1 MKQLCLF
8 AVILVL
14 AISLITGVTVSL
26 FDARERVEVRQV
38 VTGDREAMEGLT
50 VSYFCENGLIG
61 WNTVLTVG
69 GGDARTDF
77 TYEPKWTRYNLFFRR
92 EFEMALLSANL
103 SYGGNTGQ
111 YISVG
116 DAYEFSPVRDIQGLA
131 RVASRTGAGETRQEV
146 MSLSDFYGWA
156 YWNMSAS
163 YYYYSTRDSAAQTR
177 KLAEIFKVRFPEDA
191 QVEVTVTKNKDGG
204 ITEINTRPLGD
215 VKPVL
220 GLDGEPLPNTFY
232 MDPPITA
239 YAPGD
244 VGEAGIWV
252 YPTVRDKDGEN
263 VVEYRDGQGIYFLRK
278 TIGSIYADYGAPT
291 LFYPTEETPVE
302 LRLSADEKQLHFYSR
317 VDGVLWLTVLDAGS
331 GAVIDRWE
339 VMPFTGE
346 MLFFQLPKDEML
358 LGLDSDGH
366 LFLTEESG
374 GTARVVFTSKVDL
387 DGAVAMADG
396 RSETVRD
403 MLSRSALEID
413 FAFDGERLAVANG
426 HYDCAVLLVDK
437 TGVAGTAA
445 FDFSPLR
452 DGAIYGYGSGMIH
465 PLLFQPAMRLRFD

>member
-263 VVEYRDGQGIYFLRK
+263 VVEYRDGQGIYFLPR
-278 TIGSIYADYGAPT
+278 TSGDILTDYGAPT

-302 LRLSADEKQLHFYSR
+302 LRLSADEKQIHFYSQ
-317 VDGVLWLTVLDAGS
+317 VDGVLWLTVLDAGN
-331 GAVIDRWE
+331 GNLIDRRE
-339 VMPFTGE
+339 VMPFAGE
-346 MLFFQLPKDEML
+346 KLFFQRPKDTML
-358 LGLDSDGH
+358 LGLDSDGN

-374 GTARVVFTSKVDL
+374 GTARVMFTSKVDL
-387 DGAVAMADG
+387 DRAVETADG

-403 MLSRSALEID
+403 VLNGTPSEID
-413 FAFDGERLAVANG
+413 FAFDGERLAIANG
-426 HYDCAVLLVDK
+426 NYDCAVLLVDK
-437 TGVAGTAA
+437 TGIVCTAA
-445 FDFSPLR
+445 FAYGPIW
-452 DGAIYGYGSGMIH
+452 DGALYGYGSGSVH
-465 PLLFQPAMRLRFD
+465 PIFFEPSMLLSFD